1 MITNNRNDSL
11 KAIVSSFNLLPNLAR
26 DFKTIRRSLSKIT
39 GIKPSITEDSKTKD
53 GKGISPTLVGA
64 DDKKKSEG
72 GGLLT
77 PLLLLKLASFG
88 QKKKF
93 LRSPVGK
100 AFRKFRKVSKSI
112 KSIQKTLL
120 NVVKKVFSPKNI
132 IKILSKLALPL
143 VIVGSLF
150 EGLTAG
156 FDAYKETGSIWEAYK
171 ATVGG
176 VVEFL
181 TFGLIDKEMVG
192 KFYQGIADF
201 IKPVTDAIGKIYASI
216 KEYVGEKVDG
226 VKTFFGMKV
235 EPKVTKPVIE
245 QPSKEELEKQ
255 AKAQE
260 EIEKAKEEERK
271 KQYEGEDEIVRKR
284 LKLQEKSAKKL
295 QEEEDKRRAKEGKP
309 TPAPAPAPAP
319 AAAAPAAAPAA
330 PSPAPTPAAPPA
342 AAAAAPQ
349 AAPAAAQATGPAPSL
364 SSVVQVQSGVDT
376 GGLNPELTK
385 RIAMMASAFKEQ
397 TGKTLIVTS
406 GFRSNEKQKQLYDD
420 WKAGRLKAPAVA
432 EPAPPLGKGKGSLHS
447 SGLAL
452 DIAAGGPNKAPP
464 DRDLN
469 VLAGTRSSPTGW
481 LEKFGLVRNVPG
493 EDWHVQLAG
502 TPPTADN
509 PQNPGQPVAVPTK
522 TGGAV
527 EVDSGKKESISPVK
541 GPPST
546 GTQVAAASS
555 DVAAGQRQQAKPSTP
570 VIINASTTNN
580 TKINKNEMAAASKP
594 RDTAG
599 MLAARAT

>member
-1 MITNNRNDSL
+1 MAEEQKDELKEQLAKSL
-11 KAIVSSFNLLPNLAR
+11 AFLKVGAKNFLHLKGIAR
-26 DFKTIRRSLSKIT
+26 DLNVASQNIQ
-39 GIKPSITEDSKTKD
+39 
-53 GKGISPTLVGA
+53 
-64 DDKKKSEG
+64 
-72 GGLLT
+72 
-77 PLLLLKLASFG
+77 LLLKAVGGEPRKSG
-88 QKKKF
+88 QTDMHILTPDQIDKKLEVDVAKATVVPKETEEEKKPS
-93 LRSPVGK
+93 LVGK
-100 AFRKFRKVSKSI
+100 AFDKLKSSKAGKAVGEAFTKFKRTKAGGKIVSIASKI
-112 KSIQKTLL
+112 AKYAKI
-120 NVVKKVFSPKNI
+120 FSPSNIMLAFGGLAFLNI
-132 IKILSKLALPL
+132 ILQSSIFEP
-143 VIVGSLF
+143 IVEAFKEFMGNIGEMFDSL
-150 EGLTAG
+150 
-156 FDAYKETGSIWEAYK
+156 KE
-171 ATVGG
+171 G
-176 VVEFL
+176 VVSFIDNLKESIGEIIDEITSNVAEFFKPF
-181 TFGLIDKEMVG
+181 TDKVKEIYDKVIG
-192 KFYQGIADF
+192 F
-201 IKPVTDAIGKIYASI
+201 IKDKVDKI
-216 KEYVGEKVDG
+216 KE
-226 VKTFFGMKV
+226 FFGIPI
-235 EPKVTKPVIE
+235 EPK
-245 QPSKEELEKQ
+245 KEK
-255 AKAQE
+255 
-260 EIEKAKEEERK
+260 IP
-271 KQYEGEDEIVRKR
+271 GEDEVKT
-284 LKLQEKSAKKL
+284 KAKK
-295 QEEEDKRRAKEGKP
+295 EADKERAAEKPKKKPDEKPASAAPPPPAP
-309 TPAPAPAPAP
+309 TPAA
-319 AAAAPAAAPAA
+319 AA

-555 DVAAGQRQQAKPSTP
+555 DVAAGQRQQAKPSAP
-570 VIINASTTNN
+570 VMINASTTNN
-580 TKINKNEMAAASKP
+580 TKVQKNETVASSKP
-594 RDTAG
+594 QNTAG
-599 MLAARAT
+599 MLAARAA

>member
-132 IKILSKLALPL
+132 IKVLSKLTLPL
-143 VIVGSLF
+143 VIVGLLF

-156 FDAYKETGSIWEAYK
+156 FDAYKETGSIWEAFK
-171 ATVGG
+171 ATVSG
-176 VVEFL
+176 FTL
-181 TFGLIDKEMVG
+181 GLIDEEMVE
-192 KFYQGIADF
+192 KLYQGIADF
-201 IKPVTDAIGKIYASI
+201 LKPVTDAIGKIYASI

-226 VKTFFGMKV
+226 VKTFFGMKI

-260 EIEKAKEEERK
+260 EIEKAKKEERE

-295 QEEEDKRRAKEGKP
+295 QEEEDERRAKEGKP

-330 PSPAPTPAAPPA
+330 
-342 AAAAAPQ
+342 
-349 AAPAAAQATGPAPSL
+349 AAPAAAPAKAPSKDEKPLEVTGVQATIVKSL
-364 SSVVQVQSGVDT
+364 NDSGV
-376 GGLNPELTK
+376 
-385 RIAMMASAFKEQ
+385 
-397 TGKTLIVTS
+397 TS
-406 GFRSNEKQKQLYDD
+406 P
-420 WKAGRLKAPAVA
+420 KAHA
-432 EPAPPLGKGKGSLHS
+432 
-447 SGLAL
+447 
-452 DIAAGGPNKAPP
+452 
-464 DRDLN
+464 N
-469 VLAGTRSSPTGW
+469 VLATVKAESNFKVQSENLNYTSAERIQNVFGKKRIPSIEDAQPLVKNPEALANQVYKTTDGNSAPGDGFKYRGRGFIQHTGKNQYAAISKFTGADVLSNPDLLNSPEIAAKAIPWFLLSYKGLKPDDVENMSKVNKAIAFADPTGKKAA
-481 LEKFGLVRNVPG
+481 EREASAQQIQASMSGG
-493 EDWHVQLAG
+493 S
-502 TPPTADN
+502 
-509 PQNPGQPVAVPTK
+509 
-522 TGGAV
+522 TGG
-527 EVDSGKKESISPVK
+527 
-541 GPPST
+541 
-546 GTQVAAASS
+546 QVASAST
-555 DVAAGQRQQAKPSTP
+555 DVASGQRQQAKPSTP
-570 VIINASTTNN
+570 VNINASTTNN

-599 MLAARAT
+599 MLAARAA